1 MTGVQTC
8 ALPISAELVDSF
20 IAVLITLVSVNYGYP
35 IALQTLTILLNYL
48 KNDNKVFTRFHPNK
62 ELMIQLNFDR
72 YLSTKGGEGK
82 RFILNFICFLL
93 RYYEDLEYTDL
104 SSDPNILPMIKR
116 AEIDRTRMDIENIA
130 SHQETILK
138 VNDQNQQITSNAFAE
153 LFSYGEDVRIEGDD
167 PRKEEKK
174 EKRAKD

>member
-1 MTGVQTC
+1 MIVLSKNLEMRSANCGEIQELFFAFANSNKV
-8 ALPISAELVDSF
+8 LPENFTAELVDSF

-93 RYYEDLEYTDL
+93 RYYEDLE
-104 SSDPNILPMIKR
+104 
-116 AEIDRTRMDIENIA
+116 
-130 SHQETILK
+130 
-138 VNDQNQQITSNAFAE
+138 
-153 LFSYGEDVRIEGDD
+153 
-167 PRKEEKK
+167 
-174 EKRAKD
+174 